1 MDKWMTYSIHAKQK
15 ALACPS
21 IAENRPLPTARC
33 LLPTIHRPL
42 PADSGVILIALLWIL
57 TALSVIALSFSRE
70 SFIEVAAGRN
80 AQSLEM
86 SYFIARAGIETTIYQ
101 LLQKRSASSVQATTV
116 SETPDPLDLGTA
128 QGNFAGG
135 SYQVDI
141 QDESGKININMVSE
155 QQLLALVEAAEIGQ
169 PDAGIISDS
178 ILDWRD
184 ADTAHRLNGAEDD
197 YYQTMNPPYKARNNG
212 RIDTVEEL
220 LLVRGITPE
229 YFYGRSERTPD
240 GSVNYR
246 YGLSRLLTTYSTRGL
261 GQININFAPLA
272 VLKSIPGMPVQAA
285 QMIYD
290 RRRNKP
296 FKDVAEMTRE
306 IPISLSAQAL
316 QLLTTG
322 QSGILTL
329 TASAHTE
336 NSKARRTVRT
346 IISLSPGANTLYQ
359 TLYWNENVS
368 DYESIAP

>member
-1 MDKWMTYSIHAKQK
+1 MAINSIQRKKRAKNCSTGAGNGQ
-15 ALACPS
+15 
-21 IAENRPLPTARC
+21 LPPVYC
-33 LLPTIHRPL
+33 LLPAAQCPQS
-42 PADSGVILIALLWIL
+42 ADSGVILIALLWIL
-57 TALSVIALSFSRE
+57 TAISVIALSFSRE
-70 SFIEVAAGRN
+70 SFMEVAAGRN

-101 LLQKRSASSVQATTV
+101 LLHKRSTSSVQGSAT
-116 SETPDPLDLGTA
+116 SETPDPLDLGIVN
-128 QGNFAGG
+128 GNFANGA
-135 SYQVDI
+135 YQVDV
-141 QDESGKININMVSE
+141 QDESGKININLVSE
-155 QQLLALVEAAEIGQ
+155 QQLLALIEASGIGQ

-197 YYQTMNPPYKARNNG
+197 YYQTMNPPYRAKNG

-229 YFYGRSERTPD
+229 YFYGRREKAPD
-240 GSVNYR
+240 GSVNYL
-246 YGLSRLLTTYSTRGL
+246 YGLSRLLTVYSARS
-261 GQININFAPLA
+261 QININFAPLA
-272 VLKSIPGMPVQAA
+272 VLKSVPGMPPQAA
-285 QMIYD
+285 ELIYEK
-290 RRRNKP
+290 RRNKP
-296 FKDVAEMTRE
+296 FKDVAEMNRE
-306 IPISLSAQAL
+306 VQIPLSPQAM

-336 NSKARRTVRT
+336 NSKARRIVRT
-346 IISLSPGANTLYQ
+346 IISLSPGATNLYQ

>member
-1 MDKWMTYSIHAKQK
+1 MDDRMLNIFHTRKTSTTCSKVAVHCQLLSAH
-15 ALACPS
+15 C
-21 IAENRPLPTARC
+21 PLPTN
-33 LLPTIHRPL
+33 
-42 PADSGVILIALLWIL
+42 SGVILIALLWIL
-57 TALSVIALSFSRE
+57 TALSVIALSLSRE

-86 SYFIARAGIETTIYQ
+86 SYFIARAGIETTIYK
-101 LLQKRSASSVQATTV
+101 LLQKRSTSSVQATTV
-116 SETPDPLDLGTA
+116 SEAPDPLDLGTA
-128 QGNFAGG
+128 KGNFAGG
-135 SYQVDI
+135 SYQVDV
-141 QDESGKININMVSE
+141 QDESGKININLVSE
-155 QQLLALVEAAEIGQ
+155 QQLFALVEAAGIGQ

-184 ADTAHRLNGAEDD
+184 ADTAHRINGAEDD
-197 YYQTMNPPYKARNNG
+197 YYQTMNPPYKAKNG

-229 YFYGRSERTPD
+229 YFYGRSERAPD
-240 GSVNYR
+240 GSVSYR
-246 YGLSRLLTTYSTRGL
+246 YGLSRLLTVYSVRS
-261 GQININFAPLA
+261 QININFAPLA
-272 VLKSIPGMPVQAA
+272 VLMSIPGMPAQAA
-285 QMIYD
+285 QMIYE

-296 FKDVAEMTRE
+296 FKDVAELTRE

-322 QSGILTL
+322 QTGILTL

-336 NSKARRTVRT
+336 NSKSRRIVRT